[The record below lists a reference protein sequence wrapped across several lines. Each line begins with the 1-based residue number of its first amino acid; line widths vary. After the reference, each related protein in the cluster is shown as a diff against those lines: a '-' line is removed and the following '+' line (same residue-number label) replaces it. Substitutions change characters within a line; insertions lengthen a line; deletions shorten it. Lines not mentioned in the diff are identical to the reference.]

1 MPELINIYI
10 FDQWWMNKILIN
22 NEKQSMKV
30 YKFKYKKDVLHKKK
44 QFFRQWICF
53 LHSSNCRRN
62 MDDNKFITQLK
73 DVINLNYLNS

>member
-30 YKFKYKKDVLHKKK
+30 YKFKYKKDVFIYYINKTNSLDNEFV
-44 QFFRQWICF
+44 FFVLQIVEEIWMITSF
-53 LHSSNCRRN
+53 LHS
-62 MDDNKFITQLK
+62 
-73 DVINLNYLNS
+73 

>member
-30 YKFKYKKDVLHKKK
+30 YKFKYKKDVFIYYINKTNSLDNEFV
-44 QFFRQWICF
+44 FFVLQIVEEIWMITSL
-53 LHSSNCRRN
+53 LHS
-62 MDDNKFITQLK
+62 
-73 DVINLNYLNS
+73 